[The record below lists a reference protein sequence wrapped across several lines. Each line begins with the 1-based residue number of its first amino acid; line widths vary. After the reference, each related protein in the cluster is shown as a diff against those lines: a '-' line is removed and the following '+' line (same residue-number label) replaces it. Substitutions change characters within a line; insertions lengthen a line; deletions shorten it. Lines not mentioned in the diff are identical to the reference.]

1 MIQYLVR
8 RLLVVVPTLAV
19 ISIISFII
27 IQLPPGDYLT
37 AYVAQLR
44 ASGDSVDAAEIAAL
58 TKRYGL
64 DQPMHVQYL
73 KWIWGV
79 LHGDFGRSFE
89 FRRPVGELIWGR
101 MGLTVAVSASAMLFQ
116 WIVALPIGI
125 YSAVKQYSI
134 SDYTFTF
141 LGFIGLAIPDFMLAL
156 VLMWGANSLFGLSIG
171 GLFSKE
177 FIDAPWSWARV
188 VDLLKHLWIPMII
201 LGMSGTAG
209 LIRTMRATMLDELQR
224 PYVTTA
230 RAKGLRE
237 RRLVLKYP
245 ARVALSPFIS
255 TVGWSIPKIISGAT
269 IISVVLSLPTT
280 GSLLLKSLMSQDM
293 YLAGSFILLLSLLT
307 VLGTLM
313 SDVLLA
319 WTDPRIRYG
328 ELTSGTG

>member
-1 MIQYLVR
+1 MTQYLIR
-8 RLLVVVPTLAV
+8 RVLVVLPTLFV
-19 ISIISFII
+19 ISIISFVI

-37 AYVAQLR
+37 SYVAQLT
-44 ASGDSVDAAEIAAL
+44 ASGDMVDEAEVAAL

-64 DQPMHVQYL
+64 DQPAHRQYL
-73 KWIWGV
+73 KWVWGV

-89 FRRPVGELIWGR
+89 FRRPVGELIWER
-101 MGLTVAVSASAMLFQ
+101 MGLTLAVTASAMLFQ
-116 WIVALPIGI
+116 WIIALPIGV
-125 YSAVKQYSI
+125 YSAVKQYSVG
-134 SDYTFTF
+134 DYAATF
-141 LGFIGLAIPDFMLAL
+141 LGFIGLALPDFMLAL
-156 VLMWGANSLFGLSIG
+156 LLMWGANSLFGQSIG

-177 FIDAPWSWARV
+177 YIDAPWSWAKV
-188 VDLLKHLWIPMII
+188 LDLLKHLWIPMII

-237 RRLVLKYP
+237 RSLVLKYP

-293 YLAGSFILLLSLLT
+293 YLAGSFVLLLSLLT
-307 VLGTLM
+307 VLGTLI
-313 SDVLLA
+313 SDILLA
-319 WTDPRIRYG
+319 WSDPRIRYG
-328 ELTSGTG
+328 E

>member
-1 MIQYLVR
+1 MAQYLIR
-8 RLLVVVPTLAV
+8 RVLVVLPTLVV
-19 ISIISFII
+19 ISIISFVI

-37 AYVAQLR
+37 SYVAQLT
-44 ASGDSVDAAEIAAL
+44 ASGDMVDEAEVAAL

-64 DQPMHVQYL
+64 DQPAHRQYL
-73 KWIWGV
+73 KWVWGV

-89 FRRPVGELIWGR
+89 FQRPVGELIWDR
-101 MGLTVAVSASAMLFQ
+101 MGLTLAVTASAMLFQ
-116 WIVALPIGI
+116 WIIALPIGV
-125 YSAVKQYSI
+125 YSAVKQYSVG
-134 SDYTFTF
+134 DYVATF
-141 LGFIGLAIPDFMLAL
+141 LGFIGLALPDFMLAL
-156 VLMWGANSLFGLSIG
+156 LLMWGANSLFGQSIG
-171 GLFSKE
+171 GLFSE
-177 FIDAPWSWARV
+177 EYIDAPWSWAKV
-188 VDLLKHLWIPMII
+188 LDLLKHLWIPMII

-293 YLAGSFILLLSLLT
+293 YLAGSFVLLLSLLT
-307 VLGTLM
+307 VLGTLI
-313 SDVLLA
+313 SDILLA
-319 WTDPRIRYG
+319 WSDPRIRYG
-328 ELTSGTG
+328 E